1 MRNLP
6 GSGIEP
12 SLYWQA
18 NSHLLCYLGGSAG
31 KESAFQAGDPG
42 LIPRLGSFPGEGIG
56 YLYQCAWASLVAQV
70 VKNPPAIRET
80 RFDPWV
86 GKIPWRRAWH
96 PTPVFLSR
104 ESHGQRSLAAYSPW
118 GHKESDMTEQLSTA
132 QMHQLGKIFMICC
145 KEKNA
150 SCITIFNMIQL
161 P

>member
-56 YLYQCAWASLVAQV
+56 YPLQYSWAFLVTQL
-70 VKNPPAIRET
+70 VKNLPAVQET
-80 RFDPWV
+80 LV
-86 GKIPWRRAWH
+86 
-96 PTPVFLSR
+96 
-104 ESHGQRSLAAYSPW
+104 
-118 GHKESDMTEQLSTA
+118 
-132 QMHQLGKIFMICC
+132 
-145 KEKNA
+145 
-150 SCITIFNMIQL
+150 
-161 P
+161 